1 MQQAL
6 TNALL
11 MDAVVGSLQ
20 SSKAIYAASKLA
32 HFDRIKMEGRMI
44 HLYSLSTIFS
54 AFLPNMVVVGPWGCW
69 VVTFKILRCIENVGF
84 FGVGSLQV
92 GLCAVGTV
100 PVYGELSFFNCCLC
114 VSSANEGSQGNLRN
128 TETQN

>member
-32 HFDRIKMEGRMI
+32 HFERIKMEGI
-44 HLYSLSTIFS
+44 LS
-54 AFLPNMVVVGPWGCW
+54 
-69 VVTFKILRCIENVGF
+69 
-84 FGVGSLQV
+84 
-92 GLCAVGTV
+92 
-100 PVYGELSFFNCCLC
+100 CLC
-114 VSSANEGSQGNLRN
+114 LPSRAPLKPQILSV
-128 TETQN
+128 

>member
-32 HFDRIKMEGRMI
+32 HFDRIKMEGRGGHEI
-44 HLYSLSTIFS
+44 YLFSLSKMRRKIF
-54 AFLPNMVVVGPWGCW
+54 AI
-69 VVTFKILRCIENVGF
+69 T
-84 FGVGSLQV
+84 
-92 GLCAVGTV
+92 
-100 PVYGELSFFNCCLC
+100 Y
-114 VSSANEGSQGNLRN
+114 
-128 TETQN
+128 

>member
-32 HFDRIKMEGRMI
+32 HCDRIKMEGRKHQLLVFVCGVSI
-44 HLYSLSTIFS
+44 
-54 AFLPNMVVVGPWGCW
+54 LPSSS
-69 VVTFKILRCIENVGF
+69 VTSDAG
-84 FGVGSLQV
+84 
-92 GLCAVGTV
+92 
-100 PVYGELSFFNCCLC
+100 
-114 VSSANEGSQGNLRN
+114 
-128 TETQN
+128 

>member
-32 HFDRIKMEGRMI
+32 HFDRIKTEGQTDFLI
-44 HLYSLSTIFS
+44 STQVR
-54 AFLPNMVVVGPWGCW
+54 VVVTP
-69 VVTFKILRCIENVGF
+69 VTRG
-84 FGVGSLQV
+84 G
-92 GLCAVGTV
+92 
-100 PVYGELSFFNCCLC
+100 
-114 VSSANEGSQGNLRN
+114 
-128 TETQN
+128 

>member
-32 HFDRIKMEGRMI
+32 HFDRIKSEG
-44 HLYSLSTIFS
+44 TIAFCLFCSVFS
-54 AFLPNMVVVGPWGCW
+54 YKPF
-69 VVTFKILRCIENVGF
+69 
-84 FGVGSLQV
+84 
-92 GLCAVGTV
+92 
-100 PVYGELSFFNCCLC
+100 
-114 VSSANEGSQGNLRN
+114 
-128 TETQN
+128 

>member
-32 HFDRIKMEGRMI
+32 HFDRIKMEGRD
-44 HLYSLSTIFS
+44 LF
-54 AFLPNMVVVGPWGCW
+54 VW
-69 VVTFKILRCIENVGF
+69 FKQNDM
-84 FGVGSLQV
+84 
-92 GLCAVGTV
+92 
-100 PVYGELSFFNCCLC
+100 LSFCHHIFFFLNAHRDCCRATKVNQL
-114 VSSANEGSQGNLRN
+114 
-128 TETQN
+128 

>member
-32 HFDRIKMEGRMI
+32 YFDRIKMEGRE
-44 HLYSLSTIFS
+44 
-54 AFLPNMVVVGPWGCW
+54 
-69 VVTFKILRCIENVGF
+69 RCA
-84 FGVGSLQV
+84 L
-92 GLCAVGTV
+92 LW
-100 PVYGELSFFNCCLC
+100 L
-114 VSSANEGSQGNLRN
+114 
-128 TETQN
+128 

>member
-32 HFDRIKMEGRMI
+32 HFDRIKMEGNEDYCCGLHQHGR
-44 HLYSLSTIFS
+44 HYRFSLD
-54 AFLPNMVVVGPWGCW
+54 A
-69 VVTFKILRCIENVGF
+69 
-84 FGVGSLQV
+84 SLMH
-92 GLCAVGTV
+92 
-100 PVYGELSFFNCCLC
+100 
-114 VSSANEGSQGNLRN
+114 
-128 TETQN
+128 

>member
-32 HFDRIKMEGRMI
+32 HFDRIKMEGRGGRAAVTSHFNLNEMMC
-44 HLYSLSTIFS
+44 LIFALTYYYTS
-54 AFLPNMVVVGPWGCW
+54 
-69 VVTFKILRCIENVGF
+69 
-84 FGVGSLQV
+84 
-92 GLCAVGTV
+92 
-100 PVYGELSFFNCCLC
+100 
-114 VSSANEGSQGNLRN
+114 
-128 TETQN
+128 

>member
-32 HFDRIKMEGRMI
+32 YFDRMSLEGEI
-44 HLYSLSTIFS
+44 TLSPSPATVFAFVLLLLHFLIFFAKPS
-54 AFLPNMVVVGPWGCW
+54 AH
-69 VVTFKILRCIENVGF
+69 R
-84 FGVGSLQV
+84 
-92 GLCAVGTV
+92 
-100 PVYGELSFFNCCLC
+100 SFI
-114 VSSANEGSQGNLRN
+114 
-128 TETQN
+128 T

>member
-32 HFDRIKMEGRMI
+32 HFDRIKMEGRLFDDCFVQFSVLLGS
-44 HLYSLSTIFS
+44 HLYLT
-54 AFLPNMVVVGPWGCW
+54 L
-69 VVTFKILRCIENVGF
+69 K
-84 FGVGSLQV
+84 
-92 GLCAVGTV
+92 
-100 PVYGELSFFNCCLC
+100 
-114 VSSANEGSQGNLRN
+114 
-128 TETQN
+128 ET

>member
-32 HFDRIKMEGRMI
+32 HFDRIKMEGRGGHEI
-44 HLYSLSTIFS
+44 
-54 AFLPNMVVVGPWGCW
+54 
-69 VVTFKILRCIENVGF
+69 
-84 FGVGSLQV
+84 
-92 GLCAVGTV
+92 
-100 PVYGELSFFNCCLC
+100 
-114 VSSANEGSQGNLRN
+114 
-128 TETQN
+128 

>member
-32 HFDRIKMEGRMI
+32 HFDRIKTEGRMI

-54 AFLPNMVVVGPWGCW
+54 TFLPNMVVVGP
-69 VVTFKILRCIENVGF
+69 
-84 FGVGSLQV
+84 
-92 GLCAVGTV
+92 
-100 PVYGELSFFNCCLC
+100 
-114 VSSANEGSQGNLRN
+114 
-128 TETQN
+128 

>member
-32 HFDRIKMEGRMI
+32 HFDRIKKEGRT
-44 HLYSLSTIFS
+44 H
-54 AFLPNMVVVGPWGCW
+54 
-69 VVTFKILRCIENVGF
+69 
-84 FGVGSLQV
+84 
-92 GLCAVGTV
+92 
-100 PVYGELSFFNCCLC
+100 
-114 VSSANEGSQGNLRN
+114 
-128 TETQN
+128 TQA

>member
-32 HFDRIKMEGRMI
+32 HFDRIKMEGSERQVIIMVIAVFLLCATQPVI
-44 HLYSLSTIFS
+44 HLALYLF
-54 AFLPNMVVVGPWGCW
+54 GC
-69 VVTFKILRCIENVGF
+69 
-84 FGVGSLQV
+84 
-92 GLCAVGTV
+92 
-100 PVYGELSFFNCCLC
+100 
-114 VSSANEGSQGNLRN
+114 
-128 TETQN
+128 